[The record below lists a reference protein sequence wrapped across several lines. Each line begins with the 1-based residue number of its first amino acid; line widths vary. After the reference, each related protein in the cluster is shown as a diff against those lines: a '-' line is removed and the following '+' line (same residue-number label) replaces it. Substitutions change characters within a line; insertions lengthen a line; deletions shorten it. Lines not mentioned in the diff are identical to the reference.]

1 MGNSVA
7 STSKPPSPPHGR
19 KLGILGVSLTKAR
32 LPAECEAVLAEI
44 RDELTSL
51 METTGYLEQAPFS
64 WVTVA
69 LRFGLKDD
77 AEPKFSRVNAKSGDL
92 PLAIELDV
100 SALHSESLHA
110 YRVAYR
116 RAAARA
122 LLSAGIRYKLS
133 IQSLRALAALAESQ
147 WPSQSCDA

>member
-1 MGNSVA
+1 MESSVA
-7 STSKPPSPPHGR
+7 SASRPASPRHGR

-32 LPAECEAVLAEI
+32 LPCGCEAVLADV
-44 RDELTSL
+44 RDELASL
-51 METTGYLEQAPFS
+51 METTGYLEHAPFS

-77 AEPKFSRVNAKSGDL
+77 LDPEFSRVNTKSGDL

-100 SALHSESLHA
+100 AALQGTSLAAH
-110 YRVAYR
+110 RIAYR

-122 LLSAGIRYKLS
+122 LLGASIRYKLGLES
-133 IQSLRALAALAESQ
+133 VQAFARVAELPAPDSH
-147 WPSQSCDA
+147 